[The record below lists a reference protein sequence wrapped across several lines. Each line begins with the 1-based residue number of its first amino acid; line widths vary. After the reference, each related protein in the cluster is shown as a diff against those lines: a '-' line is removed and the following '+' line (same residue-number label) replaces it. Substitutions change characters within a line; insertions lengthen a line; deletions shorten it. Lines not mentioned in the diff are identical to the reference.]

1 MIHTSINIAERIKP
15 FQKPVSTFVSFNI
28 YPRENH
34 ISAIGNMSSPN
45 TEGMIHKYP
54 KRIRKGNAQNMYTF
68 FAVKNYAAIL
78 VQNKTS
84 KNHIGEFQLTLPIK
98 NIFFKASIAVVS
110 CKHIL
115 IIIAIPFHTK

>member
-68 FAVKNYAAIL
+68 LPLKTVQQFLSKTKRAKTIL
-78 VQNKTS
+78 VNSNSLYQ
-84 KNHIGEFQLTLPIK
+84 
-98 NIFFKASIAVVS
+98 
-110 CKHIL
+110 
-115 IIIAIPFHTK
+115 